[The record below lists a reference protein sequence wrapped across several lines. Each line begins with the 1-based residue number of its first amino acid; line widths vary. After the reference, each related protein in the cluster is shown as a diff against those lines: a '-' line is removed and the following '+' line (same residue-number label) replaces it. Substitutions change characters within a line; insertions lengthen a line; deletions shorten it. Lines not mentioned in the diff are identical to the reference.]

1 MQPRVTFF
9 LFITSFRVNAFFCA
23 FFLKNIW
30 KNQVK
35 KIKERGATSLF
46 LPVFFCVEFSVVR
59 SETLVG

>member
-9 LFITSFRVNAFFCA
+9 LSIASFRVNAFFCA

-35 KIKERGATSLF
+35 KFKERGATLALF
-46 LPVFFCVEFSVVR
+46 TCAFLHR
-59 SETLVG
+59 I